1 MTSRCPWCTRD
12 CTGVDDTALRG
23 ENLDWL
29 WQRLADIGD
38 RRGDQDLITG
48 TATITAPADATQ
60 RAAVTGLV
68 GGRTPRPG
76 QSIRVDLSALTAR
89 LQAHDQRLTPGML
102 AAHTAGRSLGER
114 IRGNAERRDA
124 FERLRRHALDAIDTE
139 GEFWP
144 ALHRA
149 GWAARLLAT
158 GNPEPIVDQAA
169 ATIVALPAPGERLDR
184 RRLAD
189 TVTSFPHALD
199 SGTLPGLVLAI
210 LTATGRIPAGLPP
223 RAAWAAAGVDCDDL
237 TGGLLALGIHP
248 AGWSLPAGTVVT
260 VPPRELALCTWPK
273 APQVGARIFVT
284 ENPSVVTAAAD
295 LGNSAPVR
303 LLCTVGTPSALEIDA
318 IGRLADAGWQ
328 VAVRAD
334 FDQAGLQ
341 HVASLLAGIPSAIP
355 WRMSAA
361 DYLDSLTGS
370 AHGRTRLDTATLPA
384 TAWDPNLRVVI
395 TESGYAAYEESLID
409 QLLDDL
415 LKHGTTV

>member
-12 CTGVDDTALRG
+12 CTGIDDTALRG

-29 WQRLADIGD
+29 WQRLADVGD
-38 RRGDQDLITG
+38 RRGDQDLLTG
-48 TATITAPADATQ
+48 TATVTAPVDATQ
-60 RAAVTGLV
+60 RAAVTGLL
-68 GGRTPRPG
+68 GGRTPRAG

-89 LQAHDQRLTPGML
+89 LQAHDPRLTPGML

-124 FERLRRHALDAIDTE
+124 LDRLRHHTLDALDTE
-139 GEFWP
+139 REFWP

-149 GWAARLLAT
+149 GWATRLLAAN
-158 GNPEPIVDQAA
+158 NPEQIVDQAA
-169 ATIVALPAPGERLDR
+169 AIIAALPASGKRLDR

-189 TVTSFPHALD
+189 AITGFPHALD

-248 AGWSLPAGTVVT
+248 AGWSLPVGTVVT
-260 VPPRELALCTWPK
+260 IPPRELAHCAWTD
-273 APQVGARIFVT
+273 APQPGVRVFVT

-295 LGNSAPVR
+295 LSNGAPVR

-318 IGRLADAGWQ
+318 IGRLAGAGWQ

-341 HVASLLAGIPSAIP
+341 HVTSLLAGIPSAVP
-355 WRMSAA
+355 WRMNAA
-361 DYLDSLTGS
+361 DYLSCLTS
-370 AHGRTRLDTATLPA
+370 PTHGRTRLDTAVLPA
-384 TAWDPNLRVVI
+384 TAWDPDLHEVMI
-395 TESGYAAYEESLID
+395 KSGYAAYEESLID

-415 LKHGTTV
+415 LKN

>member
-12 CTGVDDTALRG
+12 CTGVDDAALRG

-29 WQRLADIGD
+29 WQRLADVGD
-38 RRGDQDLITG
+38 RRGDQDLVTG
-48 TATITAPADATQ
+48 TAAVTAPADATQ

-68 GGRTPRPG
+68 GGRTPRAG
-76 QSIRVDLSALTAR
+76 QTIRVDLSALTAR
-89 LQAHDQRLTPGML
+89 LQAHDPRLTPGML

-124 FERLRRHALDAIDTE
+124 LDRLRHHTLNVIDTE
-139 GEFWP
+139 REFWP

-149 GWAARLLAT
+149 GWAARLLAAD
-158 GNPEPIVDQAA
+158 NPEQIVDQAA
-169 ATIVALPAPGERLDR
+169 ATIAALPASGGRLDR

-189 TVTSFPHALD
+189 SITGFPHALD
-199 SGTLPGLVLAI
+199 NGTLPGLVLAI

-223 RAAWAAAGVDCDDL
+223 RAAWAAAGIDCDDL

-248 AGWSLPAGTVVT
+248 AGWSLPVGTVVT
-260 VPPRELALCTWPK
+260 IPPRELARCAWPE
-273 APQVGARIFVT
+273 APQSGVRVFVT

-295 LGNSAPVR
+295 LSNGAPVR

-318 IGRLADAGWQ
+318 IGGLADAGWE

-341 HVASLLAGIPSAIP
+341 HVASLLAGIPSAVP
-355 WRMSAA
+355 WRMKAA
-361 DYLDSLTGS
+361 DYLSSLTS
-370 AHGRTRLDTATLPA
+370 PTHGRTRLDTAALPA
-384 TAWDPNLRVVI
+384 TAWDPDLHEVMI
-395 TESGYAAYEESLID
+395 ESGYAAYEESLID
-409 QLLDDL
+409 QLMDDL
-415 LKHGTTV
+415 LKN

>member
-1 MTSRCPWCTRD
+1 MTPQCPWCTGD
-12 CTGVDDTALRG
+12 CAGVNDAPLRG

-29 WQRLADIGD
+29 WQRLADVGD

-48 TATITAPADATQ
+48 TAAVTAPADAMQ

-68 GGRTPRPG
+68 GGRTPRAG
-76 QSIRVDLSALTAR
+76 QTIRVDLSALTAR
-89 LQAHDQRLTPGML
+89 LQAHDPRLKPGML

-124 FERLRRHALDAIDTE
+124 LEHLRRHALNAIDCE

-149 GWAARLLAT
+149 GWVARLLAT
-158 GNPEPIVDQAA
+158 SNREQIVDQAA
-169 ATIVALPAPGERLDR
+169 AVIAALPAPGERLDR

-189 TVTSFPHALD
+189 TVTGFPHALD

-210 LTATGRIPAGLPP
+210 LTATGRVPTGLPP

-248 AGWSLPAGTVVT
+248 AGWSLPTGTVVT
-260 VPPRELALCTWPK
+260 LPPRELARCTWPEP
-273 APQVGARIFVT
+273 PQPGARVFVT

-295 LGNSAPVR
+295 LGNDAPVR
-303 LLCTVGTPSALEIDA
+303 LLCTVGTPSALEVDA
-318 IGRLADAGWQ
+318 IGRLAGAGWQ

-341 HVASLLAGIPSAIP
+341 HVATLLAGIPSAVP
-355 WRMSAA
+355 WRMTAA
-361 DYLDSLTGS
+361 DYLSSLTS
-370 AHGRTRLDTATLPA
+370 PAHGRTQLDTAALPT
-384 TAWDPNLRVVI
+384 TAWDPNLHEAM
-395 TESGYAAYEESLID
+395 TESGCAAYEESLID
-409 QLLDDL
+409 ELLDDL
-415 LKHGTTV
+415 LKH

>member
-12 CTGVDDTALRG
+12 CTGVDDTVLRG

-38 RRGDQDLITG
+38 RRGDQDLLTG
-48 TATITAPADATQ
+48 TATVTAPADATQ
-60 RAAVTGLV
+60 RAAVTGLL
-68 GGRTPRPG
+68 GGRTPRAG
-76 QSIRVDLSALTAR
+76 QSVSVDLSALTAR
-89 LQAHDQRLTPGML
+89 LQAHDPRLTPGML

-124 FERLRRHALDAIDTE
+124 LDRLQHHTLDAIDTE
-139 GEFWP
+139 REFWP

-149 GWAARLLAT
+149 GWVARLLAAN
-158 GNPEPIVDQAA
+158 NPEQIVDQAA
-169 ATIVALPAPGERLDR
+169 AIIAALPATGERLDR

-189 TVTSFPHALD
+189 SITGFPHALD

-210 LTATGRIPAGLPP
+210 LTATGHIPAGLPP
-223 RAAWAAAGVDCDDL
+223 RAAWAAAGIDCDDL

-248 AGWSLPAGTVVT
+248 AGWSLPVGTVVT
-260 VPPRELALCTWPK
+260 IPPRELAHCAWPE
-273 APQVGARIFVT
+273 APQPGIRVFVT

-295 LGNSAPVR
+295 LSNDAPVR

-334 FDQAGLQ
+334 FDRAGLQ
-341 HVASLLAGIPSAIP
+341 HVASLLAGIPSAVP
-355 WRMSAA
+355 WRMNTA
-361 DYLDSLTGS
+361 DYLSSLTS
-370 AHGRTRLDTATLPA
+370 PTHGRTRLDTAVLPA
-384 TAWDPNLRVVI
+384 TAWDPDLHEVMI
-395 TESGYAAYEESLID
+395 ESGYAAYEESLID

-415 LKHGTTV
+415 RKN